1 MALKVAILGLKG
13 HQGVAVQGISQLP
26 DAELVAVSDSD
37 PALLAGVPSWKC
49 ATERTRTYADWREL
63 LEREDIDVVC
73 EAGVDSERSRVIV
86 AAAAKGVHCLTE
98 KPLANSLPE
107 LADIR
112 TALEASGIHLSMLL
126 TMRFE
131 PAYRLVREVI
141 AHGAIGDICLATAQ
155 KSYRIGNRPE
165 WQRSRQTFS
174 GIIPFIGIHALD
186 LIRWC
191 GGQEFTEV
199 YGACGNTGHPDL
211 GDMEDQGQVLAK
223 LIGGGTASARLDY
236 CRPEKA
242 PTHGDDALRFAGNKG
257 VIEATGCGTRVTLI
271 TQDTGLQE
279 LQIPAPP
286 GNQFV
291 NFVQSIRGE
300 ATCEVPAEDCLRMT
314 EVGLKARAS
323 ARRGMPYPV

>member
-13 HQGVAVQGISQLP
+13 HQGIAVQGISQLP

-37 PALLAGVPSWKC
+37 PALLAGVSSWKC
-49 ATERTRTYADWREL
+49 ATERTRTYTDWREL
-63 LEREDIDVVC
+63 LEKEEVDVLC
-73 EAGVDSERSRVIV
+73 EAGVDSERAQIV
-86 AAAAKGVHCLTE
+86 QAAAARGVHCLTE

-112 TALEASGIHLSMLL
+112 TALKTSGIHLSMLL

-141 AHGAIGDICLATAQ
+141 ASGAIGDICMATAQ
-155 KSYRIGNRPE
+155 KSYRLGNRPE

-199 YGACGNTGHPDL
+199 YGACGNTGHPEL
-211 GDMEDQGQVLAK
+211 RDMEDQGQVLAK
-223 LIGGGTASARLDY
+223 LAGGGTATARLDF
-236 CRPEKA
+236 CRPAAA

-257 VIEATGCGTRVTLI
+257 VIEATACGTRVVLI
-271 TQDTGLQE
+271 THDEAPHE
-279 LQIPAPP
+279 LQIPPPP

-300 ATCEVPAEDCLRMT
+300 AVCEVPTEDCLRMT
-314 EVGLKARAS
+314 EVVLKARAS

>member
-37 PALLAGVPSWKC
+37 PALLSGVSSWKC
-49 ATERTRTYADWREL
+49 ATERTRTYVDWREL
-63 LEREDIDVVC
+63 LEKEEVDVLC
-73 EAGVDSERSRVIV
+73 EAGVDSERSQIVV

-107 LADIR
+107 LGDIR
-112 TALEASGIHLSMLL
+112 TALRTGGIHLSMLL

-141 AHGAIGDICLATAQ
+141 SSGAIGDVCMATSQ
-155 KSYRIGNRPE
+155 KSYRLGNRPE
-165 WQRSRQTFS
+165 WQRSSKTFS
-174 GIIPFIGIHALD
+174 GILPFIGIHALD

-191 GGQEFTEV
+191 GGQEYTEV
-199 YGACGNTGHPDL
+199 YAACGNTGHPEL
-211 GDMEDQGQVLAK
+211 GDMEDQGQILAK
-223 LIGGGTASARLDY
+223 LAAGGTATARLDF
-236 CRPEKA
+236 CRPAAA

-257 VIEATGCGTRVTLI
+257 VIEATACGTRVVLI
-271 TQDTGLQE
+271 TQEQGPKE
-279 LQIPAPP
+279 LEIPAAP

-291 NFVQSIRGE
+291 NFVESIRGD
-300 ATCEVPAEDCLRMT
+300 AACDVPAEDCLRMT
-314 EVGLKARAS
+314 EVVLKARAS